1 MKLQFVLPLTDF
13 KTYITLSTFR
23 VISIFVFLYS
33 SCVSSVIYILELKD
47 VFLLIGMQFSRYN
60 IFNALMVETKGIEP
74 LTPCVQGRCS
84 PS

>member
-47 VFLLIGMQFSRYN
+47 VFLLIGMQFSRYI
-60 IFNALMVETKGIEP
+60 IFKVLVVETKGIEP

>member
-47 VFLLIGMQFSRYN
+47 VFLLIGMQFSRY
-60 IFNALMVETKGIEP
+60 IFEFFIKKNDEP
-74 LTPCVQGRCS
+74 SRLNSRIVS
-84 PS
+84 P

>member
-47 VFLLIGMQFSRYN
+47 VFLLIGMQFSRY
-60 IFNALMVETKGIEP
+60 IFRVF
-74 LTPCVQGRCS
+74 VQKKWMN
-84 PS
+84 PQD

>member
-47 VFLLIGMQFSRYN
+47 VFLLIGMQFSRY
-60 IFNALMVETKGIEP
+60 IFRVFVQKKMDEP
-74 LTPCVQGRCS
+74 SRLNSRIIS
-84 PS
+84 P